1 MLKKIV
7 AVPALVAAALFSGA
21 AVANTTTPPATTAP
35 DKATFKGAD
44 ASKTRDWSQLDT
56 NKDHSISPEEMR
68 KWMEANTEWGKAAT
82 KRN

>member
-44 ASKTRDWSQLDT
+44 ASNRDWSQLDT

>member
-21 AVANTTTPPATTAP
+21 AVANTTPATSAP
-35 DKATFKGAD
+35 DKATSKGAD